1 MSRKSKLIRFS
12 CALLISALTLA
23 SPLSALAQPKWEK
36 VFEDDGI
43 LVESAEVPGKN
54 LPSFRATGILQH
66 NLYELLAVLD
76 DVPRH
81 LEWMVRMS
89 ASDTIEQLSDFD
101 RVIYNRFDVPWPASD
116 RDSVMQVLAEF
127 NREQHNVK
135 LRFLRIKHPKRPELE
150 GVVRIPDLTSEAE
163 LTAIGPN
170 KTKVS
175 YLIDID
181 PGGSL
186 PSWLVEW
193 VVERIPYQMLKKLQK
208 QILKTKGTYGDFIA
222 KYGTPIPAQ

>member
-1 MSRKSKLIRFS
+1 MPI
-12 CALLISALTLA
+12 ALTLLVVA
-23 SPLSALAQPKWEK
+23 LLSTQPALAAPVWEK

-54 LPSFRATGILQH
+54 LPSFRATGILGH

-89 ASDTIEQLSDFD
+89 ASDTIEQLSDVD
-101 RVIYNRFDVPWPASD
+101 RVIYNRCDVPWPASD

-127 NREQHNVK
+127 NRERHYVK
-135 LRFLRIKHPKRPELE
+135 LRFLRIKHPLRPELE

-163 LTAIGPN
+163 LTALGPN

-208 QILKTKGTYGDFIA
+208 QIIKTKGTYGGFINR
-222 KYGTPIPAQ
+222 YGAPIPAK

>member
-1 MSRKSKLIRFS
+1 MARKKRPFI
-12 CALLISALTLA
+12 IPSAPILLTLGLLT
-23 SPLSALAQPKWEK
+23 SGIAQAAPKWEK

-43 LVESAEVPGKN
+43 LVESAESPGKS
-54 LPSFRATGILQH
+54 LPTFRATGVLQH

-89 ASDTIEQLSDFD
+89 ASDTLQKLSDFD

-116 RDSVMQVLAEF
+116 RDSVMQVLAELD
-127 NREQHNVK
+127 RERHYVK
-135 LRFLRIKHPKRPELE
+135 LRFLRIKHPLRPEFE

-208 QILKTKGTYGDFIA
+208 QIVKTQGTYGDFIA
-222 KYGTPIPAQ
+222 KYGAKIQDK